1 MSGTVILTA
10 GGTGGHLFPAE
21 ALARELLTRG
31 RRVAL
36 VTDRRGGAFP
46 VEGVPTYRVPAG
58 RFGAGI
64 ANKVKGL
71 AGLALGTL
79 AAGRLLR
86 RLKAGAVVGFGGYP
100 SMPAM
105 LAASRMG
112 LPTMIHEQ
120 NAVLGRANRMLA
132 PRVTRIATHFRT
144 VQGLNGADTAKIA
157 HTGNPVRPA
166 IVALRG
172 QPYAAPEPEGP
183 VRLLVIGGSLGAAIL
198 SRVVPPALLA
208 LDPALRSRLRVSQQV
223 RAEDMEKVAAM
234 YDGSGLEVETQRF
247 FTDMPAR
254 LATAHLVIARAGG
267 STTAELA
274 VAGRPA
280 ILVPYAA
287 AIADEQTA
295 NARHLVEAGGAW
307 LMPEHDFTSEAL
319 TDLLTQLL
327 TSPTALSQAA
337 SAARSLGEPEAAKH
351 LADLVEAIEREGA
364 R

>member
-21 ALARELLTRG
+21 ALARELLVRG
-31 RRVAL
+31 RQVAL
-36 VTDRRGGAFP
+36 VTDKRGGAFP

-64 ANKVKGL
+64 ANKLKGL
-71 AGLALGTL
+71 IELGLGTL

-120 NAVLGRANRMLA
+120 NAVLGRANKMLA
-132 PRVTRIATHFRT
+132 PKVTKVATHFST
-144 VQGLNGADTAKIA
+144 VQGLSANDTAKIA

-166 IVALRG
+166 IVDLRD
-172 QPYAAPEPEGP
+172 QPYEAPQAGGP
-183 VRLLVIGGSLGAAIL
+183 IRLLVIGGSLGAAIL

-208 LDPALRSRLRVSQQV
+208 LDPALRGRLQISQQV
-223 RAEDMEKVAAM
+223 RAEDMEKVAAI
-234 YDGSGLEVETQRF
+234 YAGSGLEVETQRF

-254 LATAHLVIARAGG
+254 LASAHLVIARAGG

-280 ILVPYAA
+280 ILIPYAA

-307 LMPEHDFTSEAL
+307 LMPERAFTAEAL
-319 TDLLTQLL
+319 SAKLTQLL
-327 TSPTALSQAA
+327 NEPQTLADAA
-337 SAARSLGEPEAAKH
+337 AAARALGEPEAAKH
-351 LADLVEAIEREGA
+351 LADLVEAIEREGG